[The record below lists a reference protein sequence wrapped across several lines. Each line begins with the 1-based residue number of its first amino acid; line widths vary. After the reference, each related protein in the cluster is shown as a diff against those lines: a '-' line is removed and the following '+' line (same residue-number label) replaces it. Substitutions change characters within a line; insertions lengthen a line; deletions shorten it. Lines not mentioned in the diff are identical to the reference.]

1 MKFDYYLCKNH
12 SLNNMYVKDKE
23 NKIYH
28 LMMNGSEWS
37 VKKSNK
43 KIDNH
48 EFYKSMNYSKK
59 KFQKMIQKG
68 GDQMFS
74 QLPYDLEEEMN
85 NTPREAISEI
95 NLKNNRNEIMM
106 NELKKMNKNKSEELK
121 KEFIRLYTNIKNPL
135 PPFKM
140 SLPLVLNENYID
152 INDHVFQG
160 NTSLIQQRKANARLI
175 KLYYQMVI
183 QYIYYYFNDVYTFLY
198 YALQENDVRKKQNQQ
213 QKKSFFSWRKKPIEN
228 IYNENYIIEIQVIDR
243 AKNIESIN
251 NPLPNDDPRRR
262 IVFKINNSEIS
273 LNFILEFLKRPVY
286 EKTLEGLLKFKN
298 DIDNKFSR
306 ERYYRQK
313 YGNE

>member
-1 MKFDYYLCKNH
+1 
-12 SLNNMYVKDKE
+12 
-23 NKIYH
+23 
-28 LMMNGSEWS
+28 
-37 VKKSNK
+37 
-43 KIDNH
+43 
-48 EFYKSMNYSKK
+48 
-59 KFQKMIQKG
+59 
-68 GDQMFS
+68 
-74 QLPYDLEEEMN
+74 
-85 NTPREAISEI
+85 
-95 NLKNNRNEIMM
+95 
-106 NELKKMNKNKSEELK
+106 
-121 KEFIRLYTNIKNPL
+121 
-135 PPFKM
+135 
-140 SLPLVLNENYID
+140 
-152 INDHVFQG
+152 
-160 NTSLIQQRKANARLI
+160 
-175 KLYYQMVI
+175 MVI